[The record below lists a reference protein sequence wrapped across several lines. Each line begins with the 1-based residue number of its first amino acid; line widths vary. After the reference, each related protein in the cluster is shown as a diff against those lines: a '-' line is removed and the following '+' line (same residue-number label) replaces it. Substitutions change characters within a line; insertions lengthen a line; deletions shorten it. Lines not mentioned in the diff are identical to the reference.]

1 MERSVRGWQGGGAE
15 EEKGQTRQERRAGE
29 ETALI
34 LEQGI
39 INRMRPCARKEN
51 R

>member
-1 MERSVRGWQGGGAE
+1 MREWQRDSAE
-15 EEKGQTRQERRAGE
+15 EEKGQTRQERRAGDE
-29 ETALI
+29 SALI

-39 INRMRPCARKEN
+39 ANRTRPCARKEN